1 MLGAAVSWCDA
12 QAGDPDT
19 NASGYLLY
27 EDGAAG
33 PLPAS
38 LEFHHGSW
46 KFDDGAMVGEQVPT
60 ENHMATIK
68 VLMAFDQMKVEW
80 KMKFVVPKQR
90 FLFVAWPADSSA
102 HAMDFNY
109 VPDSGEMSLVRP
121 KTKDQDGAVLVK
133 GKVTQP
139 NSEWHELVCIHD
151 GPNFTLTIDG
161 TTITAADEAFNRH
174 MGPFYLN
181 GGGFNGAKFLVKDLK
196 VTALPGSPQTRK
208 LLPPK
213 GAATPKMATNV
224 TPFAYKASPD
234 DLVLADFEAANPGEW
249 KATGN
254 SFGAGLRKNAVT
266 GFIGKGLIN
275 TYLEGDKS
283 TGALTSPLFA
293 IEKKYPNFLIG
304 GGAHPGKTGVQL
316 LIDGKVARS
325 ATGLSLKNSAGQE
338 VMDWQSWD
346 VSEFAG
352 KQASFQIID
361 DQTGGWCIFWWIR
374 CFKAI
379 EPCLRPCPPG
389 SEVHFGICRVRV

>member
-1 MLGAAVSWCDA
+1 MKRMLLFIFCAAASCCGV
-12 QAGDPDT
+12 QADEVDK
-19 NASGYLLY
+19 YLIF

-46 KFDDGAMVGEQVPT
+46 KFDGGAMVGEQVPA

-68 VLMAFDQMKVEW
+68 ALMAFDQMKVEW

-121 KTKDQDGAVLVK
+121 KTKDKDGAVLVK
-133 GKVTQP
+133 GRVTQL
-139 NSEWHELVCIHD
+139 NNEWHEIVCTHD

-161 TTITAADEAFNRH
+161 TTITAADEAFNRP

-208 LLPPK
+208 VLPPK
-213 GAATPKMATNV
+213 GAAAGNAAKINV
-224 TPFAYKASPD
+224 TPAAYKPSPGD
-234 DLVLADFEAANPGEW
+234 ILLADFEAVNPAEW
-249 KATGN
+249 KTTGTA
-254 SFGAGLRKNAVT
+254 FDPGGRGNAVT
-266 GFIGKGLIN
+266 GFMGKGLIN
-275 TYLEGDKS
+275 TFLDGDKS
-283 TGALTSPLFA
+283 IGSLTSPSFTL
-293 IEKKYPNFLIG
+293 EKKHINFLIG
-304 GGAHPGKTGVQL
+304 GGAHPGKTGVL
-316 LIDGKVARS
+316 LLVDGNVVRS

-338 VMDWQSWD
+338 IMDWQSWD

-361 DQTGGWCIFWWIR
+361 EQTGGWGHILVDQVFQSDR
-374 CFKAI
+374 AMPSSLPAKK
-379 EPCLRPCPPG
+379 
-389 SEVHFGICRVRV
+389 

>member
-1 MLGAAVSWCDA
+1 MKLVFLLILCVIAPCCCL
-12 QAGDPDT
+12 QARDPSA
-19 NASGYLLY
+19 NGYLIF
-27 EDGAAG
+27 EDGADG

-46 KFDDGAMVGEQVPT
+46 RFEAGAMAGEQVPT

-68 VLMAFDQMKVEW
+68 ALMAFDQMKVEW

-90 FLFVAWPADSSA
+90 FLFVAWPADSSV

-121 KTKDQDGAVLVK
+121 KTKDKDGAVLAK
-133 GKVTQP
+133 GRVTQS
-139 NSEWHELVCIHD
+139 NVEWHELVCIHD

-161 TTITAADEAFNRH
+161 STITAADEAFTRP

-181 GGGFNGAKFLVKDLK
+181 GGGFTGAKFLVKDLK

-208 LLPPK
+208 LLPAK
-213 GAATPKMATNV
+213 GAAAANPAKVNV
-224 TPFAYKASPD
+224 TPAAYILSPGD
-234 DLVLADFEAANPGEW
+234 ILLADFEAENPADW
-249 KATGN
+249 KTTGTA
-254 SFGAGLRKNAVT
+254 FGPGARKNAVT

-283 TGALTSPLFA
+283 TGTLNLPSFA
-293 IEKKYPNFLIG
+293 IERKHINFLIG
-304 GGAHPGKTGVQL
+304 GGDHPGKTGVLL
-316 LIDGKVARS
+316 LIDGKAVRT

-361 DQTGGWCIFWWIR
+361 DQTGGWGHILVDQVFQGEQAMPSSLPA
-374 CFKAI
+374 KK
-379 EPCLRPCPPG
+379 
-389 SEVHFGICRVRV
+389 